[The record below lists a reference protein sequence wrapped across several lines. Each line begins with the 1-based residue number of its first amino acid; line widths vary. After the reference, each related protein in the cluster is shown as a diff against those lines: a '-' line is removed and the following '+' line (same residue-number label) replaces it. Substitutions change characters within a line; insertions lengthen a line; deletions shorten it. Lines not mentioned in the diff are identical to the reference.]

1 MYLYSIFYKF
11 KKEIIEIEYEMYMR
25 NTCLEIVFN
34 WYIVR
39 IIINMKNFGNF
50 DLKNESWRLFDIEG
64 MIITSNYKNVLKIN
78 IHR

>member
-1 MYLYSIFYKF
+1 MYLYSIFYEF

>member
-1 MYLYSIFYKF
+1 MYLYSIFYEF
-11 KKEIIEIEYEMYMR
+11 KKEIIEIEYEIYMR

>member
-11 KKEIIEIEYEMYMR
+11 KKEIIEIEYEIYMR